1 MSTTRVRHQSAA
13 ARRTTKPTTRQH
25 LIVAALAIATAFV
38 MQIAAAAA
46 ATGPKV
52 TTFDLKNGMQV
63 VVIEDHRAPVVT
75 HMAWYRVGGAD
86 ELPGKSGIAHFL
98 EHLMFKGTKTV
109 APGEFSK
116 TVARNGGQ
124 DNAFTSLDYTAYFQ
138 RVAKDRLPLVMEME
152 ADRMTNLV
160 LTDKEVLPERDVVLE
175 ERRSRT
181 ENNPQA
187 RLSEQ
192 MNAAYYLAHPYGQP
206 VIGWPNEIKALN
218 RADALEFYERF
229 YTPNNAILIV
239 AGDVT
244 PDEVRVLAEKFYEP
258 IKRRVDVGPRV
269 RPQEP
274 KHEAAI
280 QVVLKD
286 PRATSPVLQRSYLTP
301 SYATDEPG
309 EAEALDVLSDILGG
323 GTTSRLYE
331 ALVVEQKI
339 AAAVGSYFYGDALD
353 SGRFGIYGVAAN
365 GDTTDLIENGI
376 EDVVA
381 KLLKDGVTD
390 DEVKRA
396 RNRLVAE
403 AIYAQDS
410 QSHMARIYGVA
421 LTTGQTVEDVQA
433 WPERISK
440 VTREQVEAVA
450 RKYLLIEQSV
460 TGILLPKR
468 VPVTRAKDG
477 KAETDN
483 KS

>member
-1 MSTTRVRHQSAA
+1 MSITRARHQRAA
-13 ARRTTKPTTRQH
+13 VRRNSKPTTRQ
-25 LIVAALAIATAFV
+25 LFIAAALTIATALIL
-38 MQIAAAAA
+38 QITAAAAF
-46 ATGPKV
+46 GPKV
-52 TTFDLKNGMQV
+52 TSYELKNGMQV
-63 VVIEDHRAPVVT
+63 VVIEDRRAPVVT
-75 HMAWYRVGGAD
+75 HMVWYRVGAAD
-86 ELPGKSGIAHFL
+86 ELEGKSGIAHFL

-109 APGEFSK
+109 LPGEFSK
-116 TVARNGGQ
+116 IVARNGGQ

-152 ADRMTNLV
+152 ADRMTNLI

-192 MNAAYYLAHPYGQP
+192 MNAAFYLAHPYGQP
-206 VIGWPNEIKALN
+206 VIGWPNEIKVLN
-218 RADALEFYERF
+218 RADAFEFYDRF

-239 AGDVT
+239 AGDVSG
-244 PDEVRVLAEKFYEP
+244 DEVRDLAENYYEP
-258 IKRRVDVGPRV
+258 IKRRAEAGPRK
-269 RPQEP
+269 RTAEP

-309 EAEALDVLSDILGG
+309 EAEALDVLGDILGG

-331 ALVVEQKI
+331 TLVVEQKI
-339 AAAVGSYFYGDALD
+339 AAAVGSYFSGDALD
-353 SGRFGIYGVAAN
+353 GGRFGIYGVAAR
-365 GDTTDLIENGI
+365 GDTTDEIEKGI
-376 EDVVA
+376 EGVIA

-390 DEVKRA
+390 AEVKRA

-410 QSHMARIYGVA
+410 QSFMARIYGVA

-433 WPERISK
+433 WPERIGK

-450 RKYLLIEQSV
+450 RKYLRVEQSV
-460 TGILLPKR
+460 TGILLPKP
-468 VPVTRAKDG
+468 VPEARATEG